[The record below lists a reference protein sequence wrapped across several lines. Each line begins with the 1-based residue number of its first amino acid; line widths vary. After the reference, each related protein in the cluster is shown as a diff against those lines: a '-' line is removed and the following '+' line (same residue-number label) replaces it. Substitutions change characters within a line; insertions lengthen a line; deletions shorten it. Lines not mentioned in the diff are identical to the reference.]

1 MFSGRCVVQKIDA
14 ETGDVVESFG
24 NYSFTADVLGGGL
37 YNPRQPD
44 RYAIKILNSNGAL
57 WRQIGSPERRQM
69 FRIRNFCRS
78 SKLSPRK

>member
-24 NYSFTADVLGGGL
+24 NYSFTADVLDGGL

-44 RYAIKILNSNGAL
+44 RYAIKILDSNGAV
-57 WRQIGSPERRQM
+57 WRQIGSPA
-69 FRIRNFCRS
+69 
-78 SKLSPRK
+78 SPVVIGGGNIIVQGK